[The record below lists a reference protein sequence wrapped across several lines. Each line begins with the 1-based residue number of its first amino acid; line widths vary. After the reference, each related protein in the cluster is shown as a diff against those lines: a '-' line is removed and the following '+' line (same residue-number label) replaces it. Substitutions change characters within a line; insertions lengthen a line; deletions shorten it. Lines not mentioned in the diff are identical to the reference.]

1 MKKPR
6 QRKANQIVQV
16 LMVKRWLGQAAWR
29 QGEWVVK
36 GHEMWLGGGR
46 GEGDCPT
53 QAAGSDWL
61 CSQSPKQW
69 LMKEKLS
76 APVSLSQKGPQLTTP
91 PKTVVSASSLPLPS
105 FILIEVDQW

>member
-76 APVSLSQKGPQLTTP
+76 APVSLSQTP
-91 PKTVVSASSLPLPS
+91 GSPEAARPT
-105 FILIEVDQW
+105 

>member
-1 MKKPR
+1 M
-6 QRKANQIVQV
+6 
-16 LMVKRWLGQAAWR
+16 
-29 QGEWVVK
+29 VK

-53 QAAGSDWL
+53 QAAGWGEGDCPTQAAGSDWP

-76 APVSLSQKGPQLTTP
+76 APVSLSQRGPQLTTP
-91 PKTVVSASSLPLPS
+91 PKTAVSASSLPLPS
-105 FILIEVDQW
+105 FILIVVDQW